1 MSRSLPLCNPPASY
15 MAQAKRIAESMEE
28 LQTLFDELIEELVG
42 GQWPSFERK
51 IAEKL
56 MLWAS
61 MQDTLFYRPELANQ
75 DINNTEFVLR
85 SNHHLL
91 DTVTELVYHTRW
103 PKSHD
108 KVM

>member
-1 MSRSLPLCNPPASY
+1 